1 MPRWTSKYRHESNV
15 PGISP
20 DRIGEDG
27 TVIPGNPPPADVD
40 SYYPR
45 KSGNVAMDRLEL
57 QRREKT
63 RHRLSLIR
71 EMDRLLEGLREPW
84 EGK

>member
-1 MPRWTSKYRHESNV
+1 MPSWSSKYRHETNI

-20 DRIGEDG
+20 ERIGDDG
-27 TVIPGNPPPADVD
+27 TVIPGNPAPNGVD

-45 KSGNVAMDRLEL
+45 KSGNVALDRWEL
-57 QRREKT
+57 QCREKT
-63 RHRLSLIR
+63 RQRLSLIR

-84 EGK
+84 EGM